1 MKLLPKTK
9 PKNHWQTTNTWKV
22 MKLTSILVIALTFQ
36 VSAAVSSQT
45 ITFSGKNVPFKK
57 VISVIKNQT
66 DYVFFYDMAILKNVK
81 PVSIEVVDVPIE
93 KVLEQAFAETA
104 VTWIIEG
111 KTISF
116 IPKVEKLKESANL
129 SLQQNI
135 VKGKIT
141 DEQGMPLPGATVLIK
156 NSTKTTTTDI
166 DGNYTIAASET
177 DVLLFSYIGYA
188 TKEVAVSN
196 QKTINVSLKEDV
208 SNLNEVVVVG
218 YGTQRKEQITS
229 AVAKVSSKDFNT
241 GSVNDAGQL
250 IQGKVAGLSVS
261 LPSGD
266 PTAGTQVLL
275 RGSSTLIGGNA
286 NPLVLIDGVP
296 GDFGTVPPQDI
307 ESISVLKDGSA
318 AAMYGTRGTNGVIL
332 ITTKRASGSYKSS
345 ISYSAIL
352 STQQISRSLDVLS
365 AQDYRSQIA
374 AGKRNANDDKGDD
387 TDWLNAITQNP
398 ISHTHNLTF
407 RGGDYKTNYLATF
420 NVRKLE
426 GIFLKSDNNLYTG
439 RVDINHSMFDDK
451 LRFNLGYLNRSG
463 NYTTTADGA
472 SFNGYTYRQTLLRNP
487 TSPVRYADGRW
498 DSSEEGDVG
507 NFNYDNPLGRLYE
520 SQGQNRNNFSRL
532 NSKIDYLPIDGL
544 KLSSLISYSRYN
556 ETRGY
561 AESKNHIS
569 NVRGDINGFASNGT
583 RETQDRL
590 IELTAQYAKK
600 IKNHDFTVLAGYSY
614 QDNYFRDYWMTNND
628 FQTDIFGY
636 NNIGL
641 GLGLKEGSNFANI
654 GGNTSKTN
662 LISFFGRLNYAFND
676 RYLLQLSVR
685 HEAASQLYKTNK
697 PWGTFPAIS
706 AGWRISQE
714 DFMKN
719 LKFVD
724 ELKLRAGYGVT
735 GTPNP
740 NGFGSVALL
749 GYGASF
755 YYNGEWIKTL
765 TPSQNENP
773 HLKWE
778 EKHETNIGLDF
789 ELFKSFVSGSVDFY
803 KRNIKDL
810 LYDYA
815 VPTPPNL
822 YGTTRANVGELS
834 NKGLEVLVNLNA
846 VRTKDFDWTSSVN
859 FSTNSSKLS
868 SLTNDI
874 YTLSSDYFYT
884 GETGEPI
891 QTFTHKVQVGQS
903 IGNFYGFKVVDI
915 DDSGKWIYE
924 TPSGERQASADFAR
938 TTENKQLLG
947 NGLPKFYAGWN
958 NNFRF
963 KSWDL
968 SINMRGAF
976 DYQILNYER
985 MYLENPTV
993 LNYNRLKSSEE
1004 KVFGKTQLAE
1014 TALEFNSYYIENGDF
1029 LKIDNIT
1036 FGYNFKKL
1044 GKAISSARIYTSVLN
1059 AFVITGYK
1067 GIDPEVNRSGLSPGN
1082 DGRDKYPTARTFN
1095 FGIDVSF

>member
-9 PKNHWQTTNTWKV
+9 PINHWPITNAWKV
-22 MKLTSILVIALTFQ
+22 MKLTSILVVALTFQ

-66 DYVFFYDMAILKNVK
+66 NYVFFYDMSILKNVK
-81 PVSIEVVDVPIE
+81 PVSINVVAAPIE
-93 KVLEQAFAETA
+93 KVLEQAVSETPI
-104 VTWIIEG
+104 TWIIEG

-116 IPKVEKLKESANL
+116 IPKIEKLKRADNVSV
-129 SLQQNI
+129 QQSI

-141 DEQGMPLPGATVLIK
+141 DQQGFPLPGATILVK
-156 NSTKTTTTDI
+156 KTNKSTTTDL
-166 DGNYTIAASET
+166 DGNYIIEASQN
-177 DVLLFSYIGYA
+177 DVLSFSYIGYT
-188 TKEVAVSN
+188 TKEIVLSN
-196 QKTINVSLKEDV
+196 QKTINVSLQEDI
-208 SNLNEVVVVG
+208 SDLKEVVVVG
-218 YGTQRKEQITS
+218 YGTQKKEQLTS

-241 GSVNDAGQL
+241 GSVSDAGQL
-250 IQGKVAGLSVS
+250 IQGKVAGLSIS

-352 STQQISRSLDVLS
+352 STQQISRSLDMFS
-365 AQDYRSQIA
+365 AQDYRNQIT
-374 AGKRNANDDKGDD
+374 AGKRNANNDFGND
-387 TDWLNAITQNP
+387 TNWLNAITQTP

-407 RGGDYKTNYLATF
+407 RGGDSKTNYLATF

-439 RVDINHSMFDDK
+439 RVDINHSMLNDK
-451 LRFNLGYLNRSG
+451 LRFNLGYQNRSG
-463 NYTTTADGA
+463 NYTTTGDGY
-472 SFNGYTYRQTLLRNP
+472 SFNGYTYRQALIRNP
-487 TSPVRYADGRW
+487 TSPSRYEDGSW
-498 DSSEEGDVG
+498 DSASDIG
-507 NFNYDNPLGRLYE
+507 NFNYDNPLGRIYE
-520 SQGQNRNNFSRL
+520 SSGQNRNNFSRL
-532 NSKIDYLPIDGL
+532 NSRIDFLPIEGL

-569 NVRGDINGFASNGT
+569 NTRGGVNGFASNGT

-590 IELTAQYAKK
+590 VELTAQYAKK
-600 IKNHDFTVLAGYSY
+600 IDNHDFTILGGYSY
-614 QDNYFRDYWMTNND
+614 QDNFFRDYWMTNND

-641 GLGLKEGSNFANI
+641 GLGIKNGSTFANI
-654 GGNTSKTN
+654 GGSTAKTN

-685 HEAASQLYKTNK
+685 HEAASQLYKTDK
-697 PWGTFPAIS
+697 PWGTFPAVS
-706 AGWRISQE
+706 VGWRISQE

-719 LKFVD
+719 VKFVD

-740 NGFGSVALL
+740 NGFGAVALL
-749 GYGASF
+749 GYGPSF
-755 YYNGEWIKTL
+755 YYNGEWIRTL

-778 EKHETNIGLDF
+778 EKHETNLGLDF
-789 ELFKSFVSGSVDFY
+789 ELFKSFVTGSVDYY

-810 LYDYA
+810 LYDYS

-822 YGTTRANVGELS
+822 YGTTRANVGELE
-834 NKGLEVLVNLNA
+834 NKGIEVLVNLNA
-846 VRTKDFDWTSSVN
+846 IRTKDFDWTSSVN
-859 FSTNSSKLS
+859 FSTNTSKLA
-868 SLTNDI
+868 SLTNDV

-884 GETGEPI
+884 GNTGEPI

-915 DDSGKWIYE
+915 DDQGKWIYE
-924 TPSGERQASADFAR
+924 TPAGERQSSADFAR

-958 NNFRF
+958 NNFRY
-963 KSWDL
+963 KNWDL
-968 SINMRGAF
+968 SVTMRGAF
-976 DYQILNYER
+976 DYQILNYDR
-985 MYLENPTV
+985 MYLENPTI

-1004 KVFGKTQLAE
+1004 KVFGKTQLTE

-1029 LKIDNIT
+1029 WKVDNIT
-1036 FGYNFKKL
+1036 LGYNFKKL
-1044 GKAISSARIYTSVLN
+1044 GKALSSARLYASVLN

-1067 GIDPEVNRSGLSPGN
+1067 GIDPEVDRGGLTPGN